1 MAKKLEVREGDTLT
15 IKVRVS
21 RVSDDGDKVT
31 INVLGQPFTAPAD
44 YLDIVRHEKGVNW
57 PG

>member
-31 INVLGQPFTAPAD
+31 ITILGQPFTVPPEH
-44 YLDIVRHEKGVNW
+44 LEIVRQEKGVNW
-57 PG
+57 PN